1 METGRLFA
9 VIPAAGLSRRMGR
22 PKLQL
27 QLGGRSVLH
36 HLLDGL
42 VDARISD
49 RLVVI
54 RESDEPL
61 RNLAQQIGVAPVLPS
76 SDPPDMRMS
85 VQIALNE
92 IQARQTDLHPDHD
105 AWLLIP
111 ADHPVVNPALVTGLI
126 DAWNCLE
133 ANVDGLVPVFKGR
146 SGHPCIFRWRVA
158 NLVEKIPA
166 DQGLN
171 WLKRSGRIQLHEW
184 VTDDPS
190 TLLDLDTPDDWA
202 RLQRDWAT
210 NLD

>member
-36 HLLDGL
+36 HLLDRL

-76 SDPPDMRMS
+76 SDPPDS
-85 VQIALNE
+85 LTTE
-92 IQARQTDLHPDHD
+92 D
-105 AWLLIP
+105 ASSACWKELEGAVPCWLVGYI
-111 ADHPVVNPALVTGLI
+111 
-126 DAWNCLE
+126 
-133 ANVDGLVPVFKGR
+133 
-146 SGHPCIFRWRVA
+146 
-158 NLVEKIPA
+158 
-166 DQGLN
+166 
-171 WLKRSGRIQLHEW
+171 
-184 VTDDPS
+184 
-190 TLLDLDTPDDWA
+190 
-202 RLQRDWAT
+202 
-210 NLD
+210 